1 MKIKVTYEKVF
12 DSNEF
17 YSDYDLDDLKDL
29 NFKSFKDGILEDL
42 SEDYYMLDEFKFEEI
57 KE

>member
-1 MKIKVTYEKVF
+1 MKIKVTYEKIV

-17 YSDYDLDDLKDL
+17 YAECDLDDLKDL
-29 NFKSFKDGILEDL
+29 SFESFKDGILEDL
-42 SEDYYMLDEFKFEEI
+42 SEDYYIFDDFKFEEI